1 MLVLKRKQGE
11 AIHIGDDVT
20 LTVLAIEGDQ
30 VKLGI
35 EAPRHID
42 IHRHEVY
49 IQMQEENES
58 ARDSANLM
66 KQMIQNQS
74 EA

>member
-30 VKLGI
+30 VKWELMRRVISIFIGMKCTFKCKK
-35 EAPRHID
+35 RMN
-42 IHRHEVY
+42 RHE
-49 IQMQEENES
+49 I
-58 ARDSANLM
+58 AP
-66 KQMIQNQS
+66 I
-74 EA
+74 